1 MSEEKGKIK
10 IMLVDDDNFLLDMYA
25 KKFDNNGYDT
35 TVCSTPVECID
46 KLKDGFVPDIFITDI
61 IMPEM
66 DGVELLA
73 KIKEE
78 GLIPDVKKIVLTNQG
93 QEEDIDKVKELGI
106 SGYIV
111 KALNTPSEVVEKVG
125 EIYKK

>member
-1 MSEEKGKIK
+1 MTEQNKKKIL
-10 IMLVDDDNFLLDMYA
+10 LVDDDNFLLEMYA

-35 TVCSTPVECID
+35 SVCESSSKCLDI
-46 KLKDGFVPDIFITDI
+46 LKEGFVPDILITDI

-66 DGVELLA
+66 DGVELLK

-78 GLIPDVKKIVLTNQG
+78 NLIPEATKIVLTNQG
-93 QEEDIDKVKELGI
+93 QEDDIEKVKEFGI
-106 SGYIV
+106 KGYIV

>member
-1 MSEEKGKIK
+1 MAEGNNKK
-10 IMLVDDDNFLLDMYA
+10 IMLVDDDNFLLEMYA
-25 KKFDNNGYDT
+25 RKFDGNGYDT
-35 TVCSTPVECID
+35 TVCASPVECID
-46 KLKDGFVPDIFITDI
+46 KLKGGFEPDIFITDI

-78 GLIPDVKKIVLTNQG
+78 GLIPDVTKIVLTNQG
-93 QEEDIDKVKELGI
+93 QEEDMDKVKELGV

-111 KALNTPSEVVEKVG
+111 KALNTPSEVVTKVG
-125 EIYKK
+125 EIYAQK